1 MAERKQQAGTFKEQS
16 AVSQAKKKLYVFPK
30 DLEQADKGYYPD
42 IMKITIIKRNGA
54 NLDKF
59 RGKVKTDL
67 VRNLKKDAGDKTN
80 QAILKKLESSDG
92 LSGAFSS
99 AFEGVKNVVK
109 EVSESGTLDS
119 IDGSTTSI
127 IAESISTTFSASKGE
142 TQVETIIA
150 LPMPDNLTYN
160 EQLEWQASDLGAL
173 SGLAKGKSADNIA
186 AAGFSQLG
194 SIISGGA
201 GALVSGVLG
210 AGIAGGA
217 VLGALGGGSTVQG
230 TIESQLRIK
239 ANPFKEQTFQGVP
252 FRPFEFSWTF
262 SPRTLIEVN
271 TIKDIINQI
280 RGHSKP
286 DYDGGSEFFFKY
298 PHEFKIEFLTI
309 SDEDGQLYQ
318 NEYLPKLKNCI
329 CKSVNTNFATA
340 GWYSFQ
346 DGAPTSITLQLQFE
360 EVEIITHKDVLDDT
374 SSEKGGF

>member
-1 MAERKQQAGTFKEQS
+1 MAERKRQLGTFEKQGKG
-16 AVSQAKKKLYVFPK
+16 VGIKTDKKIYVFPT
-30 DLEQADKGYYPD
+30 DLELGDKGYYPD
-42 IMKITIIKRNGA
+42 IMKITIIQRDGA
-54 NLDKF
+54 SIDTFKDN
-59 RGKVKTDL
+59 VKTDL
-67 VRNLKKDAGDKTN
+67 ARNLRKEGQGDATN
-80 QAILKKLESSDG
+80 TAIAKSLEG
-92 LSGAFSS
+92 GKGIFEAV
-99 AFEGVKNVVK
+99 FEGIKTVTK
-109 EVSESGTLDS
+109 EAEGKGTEAFTGETAKLFIESIGTS
-119 IDGSTTSI
+119 F
-127 IAESISTTFSASKGE
+127 AESKSEEKFISI
-142 TQVETIIA
+142 VA

-173 SGLAKGKSADNIA
+173 SGLAKGKKANDIA
-186 AAGFSQLG
+186 SAGFSQLG

-262 SPRTLIEVN
+262 SPRTLLEVN

-360 EVEIITHKDVLDDT
+360 EIEIITKTDVLDNT

>member
-1 MAERKQQAGTFKEQS
+1 MAERKRQVGTFEQQGKG
-16 AVSQAKKKLYVFPK
+16 VGIKTNKKIYVFPT
-30 DLEQADKGYYPD
+30 DLELGDKGYYPD
-42 IMKITIIKRNGA
+42 IMKITIIKRDGA
-54 NLDKF
+54 NIDTFKE
-59 RGKVKTDL
+59 KVKPDL
-67 VRNLKKDAGDKTN
+67 VRNLKKEGQGDAANTAIATKLEEGGGIFGALFQGIKTVTKEVGDKGTD
-80 QAILKKLESSDG
+80 AITGETTKTLLKSL
-92 LSGAFSS
+92 
-99 AFEGVKNVVK
+99 V
-109 EVSESGTLDS
+109 
-119 IDGSTTSI
+119 
-127 IAESISTTFSASKGE
+127 TTFSESKAGAE
-142 TQVETIIA
+142 FISIVA

-173 SGLAKGKSADNIA
+173 SGLAKGKSADNLA
-186 AAGFSQLG
+186 SAGFSQLG

-286 DYDGGSEFFFKY
+286 DYAGGSEFFFKY

-309 SDEDGQLYQ
+309 SDDDGQLYQ